1 MKEEDYTC
9 IPVQG
14 SGTFAVESVI
24 QTCMPRQNGKM
35 LILEN
40 GAYGKR
46 MEKMCKTMDIPAQ
59 ILSFPEN
66 EKVNITT
73 VENVLKQDSSFTL
86 ISIVHC
92 ETSSGVMN
100 PVVEVGCLIKKYIP
114 DCIYFVD
121 AMSSFG
127 AVPLDMYDGKIDFL
141 VSSANKC
148 LQGIPGFSYV
158 IAHKQKLMQCKGN
171 SRSLSLDLFD
181 QYDNLEK
188 TGQFRFT
195 PPTHCMLAFK
205 QALTEFEEEGGVK
218 ARAERY
224 RNNREILRKGMKKF
238 GFEEFLDKSHEGY
251 IITSYRFPEHPNF
264 DFKTF
269 YQKLSDKGQVIYPGK
284 VLDADCFRIGT
295 IGHIFPEDIQHLL
308 TCIEEVCHEM
318 NVPLPL
324 K

>member
-1 MKEEDYTC
+1 
-9 IPVQG
+9 
-14 SGTFAVESVI
+14 
-24 QTCMPRQNGKM
+24 
-35 LILEN
+35 
-40 GAYGKR
+40 
-46 MEKMCKTMDIPAQ
+46 
-59 ILSFPEN
+59 
-66 EKVNITT
+66 
-73 VENVLKQDSSFTL
+73 
-86 ISIVHC
+86 
-92 ETSSGVMN
+92 
-100 PVVEVGCLIKKYIP
+100 
-114 DCIYFVD
+114 
-121 AMSSFG
+121 
-127 AVPLDMYDGKIDFL
+127 
-141 VSSANKC
+141 
-148 LQGIPGFSYV
+148 
-158 IAHKQKLMQCKGN
+158 
-171 SRSLSLDLFD
+171 
-181 QYDNLEK
+181 
-188 TGQFRFT
+188 
-195 PPTHCMLAFK
+195 MLAFK

-295 IGHIFPEDIQHLL
+295 IGHIFPEDVQHLL